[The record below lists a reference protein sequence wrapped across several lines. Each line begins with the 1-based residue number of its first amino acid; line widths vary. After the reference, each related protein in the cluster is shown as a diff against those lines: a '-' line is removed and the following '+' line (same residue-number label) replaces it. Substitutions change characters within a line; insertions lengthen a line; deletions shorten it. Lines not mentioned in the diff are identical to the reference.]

1 MNGDRVR
8 PTQFDSKHYYENAP
22 MLQKYI
28 TQCRELEGKSSR
40 RPQQQQQLPKHHK
53 TSASSTSPSSPSSP
67 WTRFF
72 ALLFCGYGAH

>member
-28 TQCRELEGKSSR
+28 TQCREFEGKNTR
-40 RPQQQQQLPKHHK
+40 Q
-53 TSASSTSPSSPSSP
+53 SASRHSKKPSASAASSPSF
-67 WTRFF
+67 WTRIFSS
-72 ALLFCGYGAH
+72 LFCGYSAQ